1 MNEEF
6 IRISALLGQE
16 KFAKLRKARVAVFG
30 IGGVGGAAAEAL
42 IRSGVGTLHA
52 FDSDTV
58 AESNLNRQSVAF
70 KSTVGKAK
78 AEVLREKAKDISEA
92 VTVVPHNVF
101 YSPENADKI
110 DLTQFDFIIDA
121 IDTVTCKTELVVRA
135 AEAGVPII
143 SVMGTANKID
153 PLKLTVTDIYKT
165 EGCPLARAMRT
176 TLKKRGVK
184 KLTVVYSTE
193 LPIKGEDFGEYR
205 QTGRPCPASAVFV
218 PCAAGLIAAQRAVEH
233 LTKE

>member
-6 IRISALLGQE
+6 IRIGALLGQE
-16 KFAKLRKARVAVFG
+16 KFDKLRKASVAVFG

-58 AESNLNRQSVAF
+58 AKSNLNRQSVAF
-70 KSTVGKAK
+70 KSTIGRSKT
-78 AEVLREKAKDISEA
+78 EVLKEMAKEISDA

-101 YSPENADKI
+101 YSPDNADEI

-121 IDTVTCKTELVVRA
+121 IDTVTCKTELIARA
-135 AEAGVPII
+135 TALGVPVI
-143 SVMGTANKID
+143 SVMGTANKLD
-153 PLKLTVTDIYKT
+153 PLMLTVTDIYKT

-176 TLKKRGVK
+176 ALKKRGVK

-193 LPIKGEDFGEYR
+193 LPIKAEDFGEYR

-218 PCAAGLIAAQRAVEH
+218 PAAAGLIAAQRAVEH
-233 LTKE
+233 LIKE